1 MATHRRLALSG
12 QLLIRIISWSIILVG
27 AVTVLA
33 FVQVYEHEKA
43 HQLETVTLAATNKV
57 AAAAKVFKDAEQT
70 TQTFA
75 DLYIAA
81 YQRRDHQQ
89 LIQHYSDWVEVTAE
103 GIERTRRKYFDGVQE
118 GDTWWQHISGFIG
131 PWPVNRDDDFRV
143 RAALTIELLNQL
155 GPAWQHDFAN
165 THVTLPENTLINYWP
180 KNPWGLLA
188 RADLDMTAYSTVQ
201 STLQE
206 YNPSRKP
213 VWTGLYFDESAGH
226 WVITYQRPVD
236 YEGRHLITPSHDIYL
251 DDVMASLEVTGVEG
265 AEAIVFNQQNQ
276 LVAGPQRLT
285 ENREYVGTLNL
296 VTLADKSLNNLY
308 GILQNE
314 PPTAA
319 QPTKIYLDGFPD
331 YTTVAVWVP
340 GPAWWYVTLYPKQLV
355 QGAALRVAAW
365 VAFFAGIALVSVL
378 LMTWWFIK
386 RRVSRP
392 IQSLSELAS
401 ELSRGNYRAALNFD
415 RGQLRAGNE
424 IDLLNVT
431 MREMAN
437 EISAQQGRL
446 SDEVKKRTAELEQ
459 LNQKLALMAHVDGLT
474 GLMNRRAL
482 DRDLLALCRTD
493 DAPQTALIILDVD
506 YFKRY
511 NDTYGHEAGDIAL
524 QRISGQLMDLVRGRR
539 VYRYGGEE
547 LVALYHVR
555 DAEHAAQLAER
566 YRERIRAMMI
576 PHHDSPQEVITVSIG
591 GTMISAED
599 SPATVLRRADKLL
612 YEAKLSG
619 RDRVCFAS
627 E

>member
-1 MATHRRLALSG
+1 MATHGRLALSG
-12 QLLIRIISWSIILVG
+12 QLLIRIVSWSIILVG

-33 FVQVYEHEKA
+33 FVQVYEHEKN

-57 AAAAKVFKDAEQT
+57 AAAAKVFEDAEQT
-70 TQTFA
+70 TQAFA
-75 DLYIAA
+75 DVYLAA
-81 YQRRDHQQ
+81 YQRRDHQE
-89 LIQHYSDWVEVTAE
+89 LLKRYADWVETTPE
-103 GIERTRRKYFDGVQE
+103 GIERTRRKYFEGVQE
-118 GDTWWQHISGFIG
+118 QDTWWQHISGFIG
-131 PWPVNRDDDFRV
+131 PWPASRDDEFRV
-143 RAALTIELLNQL
+143 RVALTLELLNQL

-180 KNPWGLLA
+180 NNPWGLLA

-201 STLQE
+201 ATLQE
-206 YNPSRKP
+206 YNPQRTP
-213 VWTGLYFDESAGH
+213 VWTGLYYDESAGH

-236 YEGRHLITPSHDIYL
+236 FEGRHLITPSHDIYL
-251 DDVMASLEVTGVEG
+251 DEVMASLEITGVEG
-265 AEAIVFNQQNQ
+265 AEAIVFNQQNE
-276 LVAGPQRLT
+276 LVAGPQWLT
-285 ENREYVGTLNL
+285 ENREYVGTLKL
-296 VTLADKSLNNLY
+296 ATLADERLNNLY
-308 GILQNE
+308 RVIENE

-319 QPTKIYLDGFPD
+319 QPTKIYMDAFPD
-331 YTTVAVWVP
+331 STTLAVWVP
-340 GPAWWYVTLYPKQLV
+340 GPEWWYITLYPKQLV
-355 QGAALRVAAW
+355 QGAALQVAAW
-365 VAFFAGIALVSVL
+365 VALFAIIGLVSVL

-386 RRVSRP
+386 RRVSKP
-392 IQSLSELAS
+392 IQSLSDLAV
-401 ELSRGNYRAALNFD
+401 ELSHGNYRAAINFNSIQA
-415 RGQLRAGNE
+415 RTGNE

-431 MREMAN
+431 MREMAI

-446 SDEVKKRTAELEQ
+446 SEQVKKRTAELEQ

-482 DRDLLALCRTD
+482 DRDLLALCRAG

-591 GTMISAED
+591 GTMMSAED
-599 SPATVLRRADKLL
+599 SPAAVLRRADELL